1 MNKKYVIYKATNK
14 INGKS
19 YIGKTYNFEKR
30 KKEHFYDIENGLP
43 FHKALKKYGLENF
56 EWEVIDH
63 ADSDSE
69 IREKE
74 VYWINY
80 YRTCISFSDCNGYNL
95 TLGGEGGV
103 SWNSKPVMRYDLDG
117 NYIDE
122 FVSCSHASIEL
133 DLDRKSIIRAAKTKY
148 SQSGGYQWK
157 FKNDLKE
164 IKPYK
169 RAESVRKV
177 KILKLDLKGNV
188 LNEYSSVNEAAIKNN
203 LHRSCISACLTGK
216 SLRCGNFLWIYKDQY
231 KKENDYSF
239 KGIREGKG
247 IVQLDDD
254 FNVINH
260 FNNCTEAARFLNEP
274 DKVHKQIHKAL
285 TSNKRC
291 RGFYWRKADNIFDFN
306 M

>member
-14 INGKS
+14 IN
-19 YIGKTYNFEKR
+19 
-30 KKEHFYDIENGLP
+30 
-43 FHKALKKYGLENF
+43 
-56 EWEVIDH
+56 
-63 ADSDSE
+63 
-69 IREKE
+69 
-74 VYWINY
+74 
-80 YRTCISFSDCNGYNL
+80 
-95 TLGGEGGV
+95 
-103 SWNSKPVMRYDLDG
+103 
-117 NYIDE
+117 
-122 FVSCSHASIEL
+122 
-133 DLDRKSIIRAAKTKY
+133 
-148 SQSGGYQWK
+148 
-157 FKNDLKE
+157 
-164 IKPYK
+164 
-169 RAESVRKV
+169 
-177 KILKLDLKGNV
+177 
-188 LNEYSSVNEAAIKNN
+188 
-203 LHRSCISACLTGK
+203 GK